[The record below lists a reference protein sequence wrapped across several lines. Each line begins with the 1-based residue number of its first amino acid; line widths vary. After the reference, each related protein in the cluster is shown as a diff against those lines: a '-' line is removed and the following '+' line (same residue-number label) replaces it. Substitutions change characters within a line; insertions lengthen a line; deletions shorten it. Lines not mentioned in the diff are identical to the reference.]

1 MSAITISKLSATIAQ
16 ELNACQED
24 IINEFDSVA
33 ESVAKDA
40 VEQLRQTAPIGHT
53 GKYAPSWAQ
62 KLVMKQPAAP
72 GTRVVYS
79 RKPQYAKTQL
89 LEKGHAAVDGSWV
102 RPRTHIAPAE
112 SHAVEQLVKQLT
124 KRLGG

>member
-1 MSAITISKLSATIAQ
+1 MAAIHISQLSATIAQ

-24 IINEFDSVA
+24 IAAEFDSVA
-33 ESVAKDA
+33 ESVVKDT
-40 VEQLRQTAPIGHT
+40 VEQLRQTSPIGHT

-62 KLVMKQPAAP
+62 KFVAKQPAAS
-72 GTRVVYS
+72 TSRVVYS
-79 RKPQYAKTQL
+79 RKPQYAKTHL

-102 RPRTHIAPAE
+102 RPRTHIAPVE
-112 SHAVEQLVKQLT
+112 SRSVDQLVKQLT